1 MKSVIWTVVTAPLWF
16 TAVTGFPNPWSHGKQ
31 SNEDHGHGHSNG
43 HHHNQFHCS
52 VPKYE
57 KKLPVYRLHKSV
69 EFPCEELDHIFKT
82 AAPGHHV
89 HKKEWH
95 GSRYYYAG
103 NRLVGHFDKVTG
115 ETSVFP
121 KLEELKPA
129 NTIQAGDV
137 SKYLR
142 SSRIFPKDD
151 TETSIMIGS
160 RLAASKNKKN
170 VRITPPAFYLADTEV
185 QRLIRHGN
193 RKTPV
198 CGPGSKA
205 SFSFSADHKIKG
217 ISHRWRSAKKSSS
230 TVQPISQSKVQQS
243 VFDQLS
249 AANITNATVQAVEL
263 CFFDSG
269 NKYIQPVYRYNA
281 TVSHPFGLADELVV
295 GYVPAGG
302 QALEPLPSLLPP
314 KAQPLPTPAATNT
327 TQEEEPPVVTRR
339 QSQQD
344 KITVGRYAMSNDQY
358 SPQIVVDANHL
369 WGGISASQLP
379 FAGLFGHP
387 NRFLDSQYYWSE
399 PFEFE
404 SDEQF
409 FVDKVNLAFTE
420 GHGAVHLFTT
430 NETLPGWGTVNIAD
444 IPSVGLGPNSGG
456 QLAYWIIRACQ
467 TISTPA
473 DYSAAD
479 FHLAF
484 DVWWSVFNGLHAV
497 LGYRSNAQVYDDS
510 MGSVGLLIGLGGG
523 VVHSWLNTAKK
534 GGKTAAVAVCGHAD
548 DTVFQKQGL
557 GRPSCLQEWWWDL
570 NV

>member
-1 MKSVIWTVVTAPLWF
+1 MTASLWF
-16 TAVTGFPNPWSHGKQ
+16 TAVTGFPNTWPHGKH
-31 SNEDHGHGHSNG
+31 SNEDHGQGHNHGP
-43 HHHNQFHCS
+43 HHNKFHCS

-57 KKLPVYRLHKSV
+57 KKLPVYRLDKPAR
-69 EFPCEELDHIFKT
+69 FPREEIEHVFKT
-82 AAPGHHV
+82 AAPGIHV
-89 HKKEWH
+89 HRKDLD
-95 GSRYYYAG
+95 GSFYYYAG
-103 NRLVGHFDKVTG
+103 NRLVGHFDKITG

-121 KLEELKPA
+121 TLERLKPT
-129 NTIQAGDV
+129 NTIRAGDV
-137 SKYLR
+137 SRYLR
-142 SSRIFPKDD
+142 SSSIFPKDD
-151 TETSIMIGS
+151 THTSIVIGS

-170 VRITPPAFYLADTEV
+170 NRVTPPAFYLADTEI

-193 RKTPV
+193 QKTPV

-205 SFSFSADHKIKG
+205 VFSFSADRAIKG
-217 ISHRWRSAKKSSS
+217 ISHRWRSAKKSRS
-230 TVQPISQSKVQQS
+230 TIQPISRNKVQQG
-243 VFDQLS
+243 VFDQL
-249 AANITNATVQAVEL
+249 AGANITNATVQAVEL

-295 GYVPAGG
+295 GYIPAGG

-314 KAQPLPTPAATNT
+314 KAQPLPTLVTNV
-327 TQEEEPPVVTRR
+327 TQEQEPPVVTRR
-339 QSQQD
+339 QRQQD
-344 KITVGRYAMSNDQY
+344 KITVGRYAMSNDKY
-358 SPQIVVDANHL
+358 TSQIVVDANHL
-369 WGGISASQLP
+369 WGGLSTSQLLT
-379 FAGLFGHP
+379 GGIFGRSS
-387 NRFLDSQYYWSE
+387 RFLDSQYYWSE

-404 SDEQF
+404 SEEQF

-420 GHGAVHLFTT
+420 GHGNVHLFTT
-430 NETLPGWGTVNIAD
+430 NESLPGWGTVNIAD

-479 FHLAF
+479 FNLAF

-523 VVHSWLNTAKK
+523 VVHSWLNAAKK
-534 GGKTAAVAVCGHAD
+534 GGKTAAVTVCGHAD

-557 GRPSCLQEWWWDL
+557 GRPSCLQQWWWD
-570 NV
+570 